1 MWHLFSFFSSDFCYF
16 ITRIFFFFFFWAWK
30 WPTSQWRQLKATISH
45 RFNFWYNFVCVI
57 DTRGPHWK
65 KWNSSKSPTIDEK
78 ERRDEHLGLF
88 HCVTDVVERESGCP
102 ACCVWSK
109 KEKGIEKDTWALW
122 LDPLSQF
129 SLLYPRNANHNVL
142 RRQPCITNDKK
153 KPWEYIRRRGRE
165 YFAHKVPSLS
175 LSSFLGL
182 FEHLQDLA
190 PPRRDT
196 RATPKAKKENAKS
209 WLREFYKWVY
219 CVVVQKYNQRPRRRR
234 HTQKK
239 WCENVQSKNGITV
252 FSKI

>member
-122 LDPLSQF
+122 LDPLSQQF

-175 LSSFLGL
+175 LSSFSCFIWTPARLGSSQ
-182 FEHLQDLA
+182 EGHTCNAQGQKGKRKVVITWVLQVSVL
-190 PPRRDT
+190 
-196 RATPKAKKENAKS
+196 
-209 WLREFYKWVY
+209 
-219 CVVVQKYNQRPRRRR
+219 C
-234 HTQKK
+234 
-239 WCENVQSKNGITV
+239 CC
-252 FSKI
+252 SKI